1 MPTNSSELELFHYG
15 IKGMKWGVRR
25 KRGDDGRVNASPAP
39 RPRGSADY
47 EETRRVQQKP
57 VYKMSNQELQRVNQ
71 RLQLERQ
78 YNQLT
83 SSSIQS
89 GEAHVKKALS
99 TITLANNVYS
109 AYKSPVGQMVVKTV
123 KNQVFKRRK
132 SSALAL
138 MP

>member
-1 MPTNSSELELFHYG
+1 MSTNSSELELFHYG

-39 RPRGSADY
+39 RPRGSDDY
-47 EETRRVQQKP
+47 EEARRVRQKP
-57 VYKMSNQELQRVNQ
+57 VYKMSNQELQRANQ